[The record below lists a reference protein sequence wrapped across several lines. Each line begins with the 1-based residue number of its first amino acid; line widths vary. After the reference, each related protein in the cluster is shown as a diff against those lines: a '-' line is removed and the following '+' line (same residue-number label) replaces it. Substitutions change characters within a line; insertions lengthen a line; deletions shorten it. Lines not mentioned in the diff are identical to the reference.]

1 MSCVELLRLSVSLA
15 DVLIVASAEGI
26 PICDSGA

>member
-1 MSCVELLRLSVSLA
+1 VELLRLSVSFA

-26 PICDSGA
+26 PICDSGT